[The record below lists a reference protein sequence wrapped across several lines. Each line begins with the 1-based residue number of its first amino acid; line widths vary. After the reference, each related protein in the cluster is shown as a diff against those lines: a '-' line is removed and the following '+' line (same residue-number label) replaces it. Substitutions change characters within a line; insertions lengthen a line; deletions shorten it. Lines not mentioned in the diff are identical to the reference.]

1 MEEDQAVLD
10 YYKQAAPVT
19 LGQSPQIDPELLRA
33 AMAAQQAPPQAPP
46 QAVPQQAPQ
55 QVLQTQTLSSYGQPP
70 VAVPPQAAAQQ
81 QARLGAQIQP
91 QGDEVLFPETAWS
104 RKKEESDRKR
114 LENEARYNQQLALD
128 AVNLPPHA
136 VEANRKAYESLNNLK
151 VPKIDDFDKAN
162 PRIEELRKE
171 IVPLVQK
178 RNGWISNLASYASQ
192 ADKIKMRPGESEEKW
207 AQRVSP
213 TLMAQLKL
221 YNSALAGSS
230 DALSSQEVDR
240 LVGGQLVN
248 EDYSFSNWNKPNTG
262 WRVGNIPAFQAK
274 LQQLHDI
281 LLNQTNDAFN
291 TLAAQSS
298 PKYATQS
305 LGYSQSDFLSEDAVT
320 PRMRMDDTA
329 DAKVIRGQQTMAQM
343 FLLKKEEYVEKER
356 EDALKAIKSG
366 KSKEAVK
373 QVFKRNTGKDLKLN
387 E

>member
-19 LGQSPQIDPELLRA
+19 LGQGPQIDPELLRA
-33 AMAAQQAPPQAPP
+33 AMAAQQAPPQA
-46 QAVPQQAPQ
+46 APQQAPQ
-55 QVLQTQTLSSYGQPP
+55 QAPQTQTLSSYGQPP

-81 QARLGAQIQP
+81 QAGLGVQMQP

-104 RKKEESDRKR
+104 RKKEQSDKKR

-128 AVNLPPHA
+128 AVNLSSHA

-162 PRIEELRKE
+162 PRVDELRKE
-171 IVPLVQK
+171 ISPLVQK
-178 RNGWISNLASYASQ
+178 RNTWISGLATYASQ
-192 ADKIKMRPGESEEKW
+192 ADENTMLPGESEKDW
-207 AQRVSP
+207 AQRISP
-213 TLMAQLKL
+213 TLLSQLKL
-221 YNSALAGSS
+221 YNTALAGSS
-230 DALSSQEVDR
+230 DALSTQEVSR
-240 LVGGQLVN
+240 LVGGQLP
-248 EDYSFSNWNKPNTG
+248 ETYFT
-262 WRVGNIPAFQAK
+262 VGNLLRANASATKGNIKAFQSK

-298 PKYATQS
+298 PKYATQA
-305 LGYSQSDFLSEDAVT
+305 LGYAQSDFLSADNT
-320 PRMRMDDTA
+320 LQKRIRMDDRA

-343 FLLKKEEYVEKER
+343 FLQKKEQDVER
-356 EDALKAIKSG
+356 ETELARKAISEG
-366 KSKEAVK
+366 KSREAVR
-373 QVFKRNTGKDLKLN
+373 QMFKKNTGRDLKLN